1 MHDEAY
7 IRYKNIERH
16 LCDIAIEQKKRTKQ
30 ISFQNTLLF
39 WLCLFVCFVGAMSLK

>member
-7 IRYKNIERH
+7 IRYKNIESYISA
-16 LCDIAIEQKKRTKQ
+16 IAIEQKKRTKQ